1 MEDKRRE
8 IKKSSPADFKKICG
22 TEETLDSMVEVAN
35 TFNQVLNIYCGVL
48 EEETMLV
55 PNYHQYNIEF
65 RAVINIESKIIKAT
79 DEFSLKRTH
88 PLCYFFELSIYNDGI
103 NQALF

>member
-8 IKKSSPADFKKICG
+8 IRKSSPADFKKICG

-35 TFNQVLNIYCGVL
+35 TFNQVLNIYCGVP

-55 PNYHQYNIEF
+55 PTN
-65 RAVINIESKIIKAT
+65 
-79 DEFSLKRTH
+79 
-88 PLCYFFELSIYNDGI
+88 
-103 NQALF
+103 